1 MSCQP
6 LRMRMLA
13 RVPLLGGQERMWHCL
28 LMHMQKRV
36 VLWWCAVL
44 PVFCLGRFY
53 AQVERA
59 VETEINTGPARPPQ
73 AGSAADAGDGQA
85 AAAEATAMQVRHN
98 VNSGVKVTNI
108 GSCRCMGAGVTCSS
122 RWPAAV
128 GAVYSHHTLL
138 RTTFSQLNIL
148 LFPVDLPAASRSDHH
163 QQQQQ

>member
-1 MSCQP
+1 M
-6 LRMRMLA
+6 
-13 RVPLLGGQERMWHCL
+13 
-28 LMHMQKRV
+28 
-36 VLWWCAVL
+36 L

-108 GSCRCMGAGVTCSS
+108 GELPLYGSWRHMLQPLACSS
-122 RWPAAV
+122 GCRVFTPHSLA
-128 GAVYSHHTLL
+128 H
-138 RTTFSQLNIL
+138 NIL
-148 LFPVDLPAASRSDHH
+148 SAEHTPVSC
-163 QQQQQ
+163 